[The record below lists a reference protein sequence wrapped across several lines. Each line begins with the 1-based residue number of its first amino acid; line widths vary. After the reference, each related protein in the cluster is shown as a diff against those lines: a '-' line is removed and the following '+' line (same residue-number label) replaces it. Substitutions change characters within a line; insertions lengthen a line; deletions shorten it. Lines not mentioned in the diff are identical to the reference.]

1 MPTDHAKPATGGCSD
16 PKHDKIIQFQA
27 RSPAS
32 FPVIVR
38 LVFRCSAMV
47 ASTGTIPPGSHYVGT
62 LGHALCSL
70 GELQGNYVVG

>member
-16 PKHDKIIQFQA
+16 PKHDTIIQFRA
-27 RSPAS
+27 RSPAH

-47 ASTGTIPPGSHYVGT
+47 ASTGTAPPGSHYVGT

-70 GELQGNYVVG
+70 RELQGNYVVG